1 MCCLNA
7 EKLDAVFE
15 REALKLVSRSKAVL
29 RTEVL
34 LCAFLRSSVS
44 RADPTERKRKSDAVE
59 KYIFNLAHYFSML
72 SGYACPLRRIPYA
85 QFCQNLEE
93 EADLLQKFSD
103 FRGKGQARRI
113 GHEKRR
119 KTEKGTL
126 RCGPVS
132 SVEKRKCRLEQLSSQ
147 LGSEHGRKMLIV
159 SCHPC
164 GN

>member
-1 MCCLNA
+1 MMCCLNA

-72 SGYACPLRRIPYA
+72 SGYACPLRRISHMRNFAKTSKKKQICYKSFQISGA
-85 QFCQNLEE
+85 RGKLEE
-93 EADLLQKFSD
+93 
-103 FRGKGQARRI
+103 
-113 GHEKRR
+113 
-119 KTEKGTL
+119 
-126 RCGPVS
+126 
-132 SVEKRKCRLEQLSSQ
+132 
-147 LGSEHGRKMLIV
+147 
-159 SCHPC
+159 
-164 GN
+164 